1 MLLILDKVPAT
12 LLVVRAAV
20 EKALLPLVAGSLE
33 VFVDVPGGGH
43 HHLAGAHGAHLAMT
57 QGAVI
62 LRVPQPVETNK
73 LPYDGLKEIF

>member
-1 MLLILDKVPAT
+1 MLDEAQT
-12 LLVVRAAV
+12 ALLVVRAAV
-20 EKALLPLVAGSLE
+20 EKALLPLMAGSLE

-43 HHLAGAHGAHLAMT
+43 HHLAGAHGAHLAIT

>member
-1 MLLILDKVPAT
+1 MLDEAQT
-12 LLVVRAAV
+12 ALLVVRAAV
-20 EKALLPLVAGSLE
+20 EKALLPLMAGSLE

-43 HHLAGAHGAHLAMT
+43 HHLAGAHGAHLAMR
-57 QGAVI
+57 QGSVI